1 MNKPHPNRPL
11 KGRERRAEVIRLP
24 SLRRGRGRLFCLA
37 LAVLLGACHPSD
49 DIDDIFTPHGWSF
62 TGFCYTPNWD
72 SNRSSLLDIQLT
84 GYDVHHLNT
93 LLFQPDGVVLLDMP
107 GCSLTG
113 RWKADGRERT
123 FSVGDFTVTSG
134 SLDAL
139 SPYSQKFYKDLRAT
153 AWYRG
158 DSSYL
163 QLFDAGEHYYLLLA
177 PMKNLPL
184 IHSEK

>member
-1 MNKPHPNRPL
+1 MDNYQLSIINYQLRH
-11 KGRERRAEVIRLP
+11 RRRRL
-24 SLRRGRGRLFCLA
+24 SLCLA
-37 LAVLLGACHPSD
+37 LAALLWSCHPSD

-62 TGFCYTPNWD
+62 TGFCYTPNWN

-84 GYDVHHLNT
+84 GFEEHHLNT
-93 LLFQPDGVVLLDMP
+93 LAFLPGGVVELNMP

-113 RWKADGRERT
+113 RWAADGRERT
-123 FSVGDFTVTSG
+123 LTLTDFKVTAG
-134 SLDAL
+134 SIDAL
-139 SPYSQKFYKDLRAT
+139 SPYSQKFYKDLCAT

-177 PMKNLPL
+177 PMK
-184 IHSEK
+184 SF